1 MKIFFAGNFPQMK
14 DPELEKA
21 MRDIVLKKFPVY
33 RRLVSFY
40 FVDDIQS
47 VVNMRRKENEET

>member
-14 DPELEKA
+14 DPELEKG
-21 MRDIVLKKFPVY
+21 MCDTVIEYHNVY

-40 FVDDIQS
+40 FKDDIQS
-47 VVNMRRKENEET
+47 VIDLKGEENETT